1 MSSGG
6 VVEEQ
11 SHDFKK
17 DDFSHPVYK
26 KISVA
31 NGKINRM
38 TNAELHDALF
48 YLKLSTRLVSPV
60 SFFFHYRIHLANS
73 IFRSKKEKKRKNS
86 KYIYILTFFYVR

>member
-1 MSSGG
+1 MSSDG

-26 KISVA
+26 KISAA

-38 TNAELHDALF
+38 TNAELRDALF
-48 YLKLSTRLVSPV
+48 YLKLSTRLVCPV
-60 SFFFHYRIHLANS
+60 SFFFI
-73 IFRSKKEKKRKNS
+73 IE
-86 KYIYILTFFYVR
+86 YI